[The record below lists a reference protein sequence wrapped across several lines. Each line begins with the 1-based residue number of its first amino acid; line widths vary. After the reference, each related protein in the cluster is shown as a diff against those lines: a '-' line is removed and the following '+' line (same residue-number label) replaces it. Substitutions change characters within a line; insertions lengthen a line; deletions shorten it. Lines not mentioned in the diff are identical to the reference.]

1 LNFNGGTVTAAGAHL
16 VRRDAESLEQVRVRR
31 LTLAGELGIID
42 PDELAA
48 PLLHP
53 VDEHRVDGRGTPV
66 VDDSRDCLTL
76 RSD

>member
-1 LNFNGGTVTAAGAHL
+1 
-16 VRRDAESLEQVRVRR
+16 VRR

-42 PDELAA
+42 PHKLAA

-53 VDEHRVDGRGTPV
+53 VDEHCVDGLGTPV
-66 VDDSRDCLTL
+66 VDDRRDCLTL